1 MFLFNKEVKNIQRQN
16 AKLDAE
22 DEELTFTP
30 NIGKKANE
38 INRRSLNKNN
48 DIGNVS
54 SE

>member
-30 NIGKKANE
+30 NLRKKATEN
-38 INRRSLNKNN
+38 NQRSLNKTN
-48 DIGNVS
+48 DLVNVS